1 MSVFWITLK
10 GMFFTALTAAIS
22 ENLVFVRAFGMGE
35 LDYEEFTPR
44 RALEE
49 GYIVSLMSVLA
60 AASGWLGRWLVG
72 EYLHL
77 PNYLQPP
84 VFLGIFTAFFLVI
97 MMGVLIW
104 RKKQGKE
111 TSKKRYKL
119 HTAIAFGFLPL
130 GVLLVTGFGAGGRP
144 FGPPWGLA
152 AAMFWRCSSA
162 GPSGSAW
169 TFAISPKPSGVRPFC
184 LSTWGCCPWRFLAWW
199 DTSWLCKSYP
209 KCRIYIE

>member
-84 VFLGIFTAFFLVI
+84 V
-97 MMGVLIW
+97 
-104 RKKQGKE
+104 
-111 TSKKRYKL
+111 
-119 HTAIAFGFLPL
+119 
-130 GVLLVTGFGAGGRP
+130 
-144 FGPPWGLA
+144 
-152 AAMFWRCSSA
+152 
-162 GPSGSAW
+162 
-169 TFAISPKPSGVRPFC
+169 
-184 LSTWGCCPWRFLAWW
+184 
-199 DTSWLCKSYP
+199 
-209 KCRIYIE
+209 